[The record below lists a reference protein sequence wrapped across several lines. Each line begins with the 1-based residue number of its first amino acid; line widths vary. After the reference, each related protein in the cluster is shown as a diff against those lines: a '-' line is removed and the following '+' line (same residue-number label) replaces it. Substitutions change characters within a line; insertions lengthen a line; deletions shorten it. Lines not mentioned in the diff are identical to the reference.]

1 MSQPRDDRQDDLFRP
16 LLEEIIN
23 LRHPLVRLA
32 GEIDWDFLA
41 GRFSS
46 VCRVGPGQP
55 PLPTRLVAGLFILKH
70 MHNLSDE
77 ALCERWVENPYF
89 QYFCGEVVFRHEL
102 PFDRSSLTR
111 WRQRLGEEQIVA
123 LLQESL
129 SVAHRTGAIDT
140 KDLERVAIDTTVQ
153 EKAIAHPTDAR
164 LTHRAIEKLVELAKR
179 EGVALRQSY
188 LRLAKR
194 AAIMVGRYTH
204 AHQFKRARRELKFL
218 RTRLGRI
225 IRDIRRK
232 IEGNTALEDR
242 FGPLLDLAL
251 RVRHQEQRQRGP
263 KVYSLHAPEV
273 ECIGRGKARAP
284 YEFGCK
290 VSIATP
296 VTAPKGG
303 QFVLHAKALHGNP
316 YDGHTLGPVIADLEK
331 LTGGT
336 VRRIHGDKGYRGHN
350 YPNRFKVWISGQVR
364 RVTKAIRREMRR
376 RAAIEPVI
384 GHLKEDHRMGRNYL
398 TGRPGDRINAV
409 LAAAGYNFS
418 LLLRWF
424 DELLRVLSLI
434 LCHALL
440 ADPLHLIITR
450 CRKKLSSRPTTWPD
464 RMMSQ
469 GCHKRTDGPRQKKCM
484 VILFDHS
491 VSARQYCVGDRDAK
505 CFCRSQI
512 NRQLDLRGLLD
523 RKISRFRAGQYLLH
537 VFSSA
542 MIHGAPWRPIT
553 HQGASICKLR
563 NVCDGG
569 ESVLE
574 CQHGNG
580 LTQVIEGGVGHD
592 DQGLRRLARKSH
604 KGGTE
609 FARGRELDQPNRHTH

>member
-1 MSQPRDDRQDDLFRP
+1 LSQPRDDRQDDLFRTS
-16 LLEEIIN
+16 LEAIIN

-32 GEIDWDFLA
+32 AEINWDFLA
-41 GRFSS
+41 KRFSL

-77 ALCERWVENPYF
+77 ALCDRWVENPYF
-89 QYFCGEVVFRHEL
+89 QYFCGEAVFRHEL

-111 WRQRLGEEQIVA
+111 WRQRLGEEQIAA

-129 SVAHRTGAIDT
+129 SVAHRSGAIET
-140 KDLERVAIDTTVQ
+140 KDLERVVVDTTVQ

-164 LTHRAIEKLVELAKR
+164 LIHRAIEKLVDLAKR
-179 EGVALRQSY
+179 EGVKLRQSY

-232 IEGNTALEDR
+232 IEGSLVLEDR

-273 ECIGRGKARAP
+273 ECIGKGKARAP

-290 VSIATP
+290 VSIVTP

-331 LTGGT
+331 LTGAA

-350 YPNRFKVWISGQVR
+350 YPDRFKVWISGQVR
-364 RVTKAIRREMRR
+364 HVTKAIRREMRR
-376 RAAIEPVI
+376 RAAVEPVI
-384 GHLKEDHRMGRNYL
+384 GHLKDDHRMRRNHLKGRE
-398 TGRPGDRINAV
+398 GDRINAV
-409 LAAAGYNFS
+409 FAAAGYNFS

-424 DELLRVLSLI
+424 EKLLRALLLI
-434 LCHALL
+434 LCR
-440 ADPLHLIITR
+440 PLP
-450 CRKKLSSRPTTWPD
+450 SP
-464 RMMSQ
+464 
-469 GCHKRTDGPRQKKCM
+469 
-484 VILFDHS
+484 
-491 VSARQYCVGDRDAK
+491 
-505 CFCRSQI
+505 
-512 NRQLDLRGLLD
+512 
-523 RKISRFRAGQYLLH
+523 
-537 VFSSA
+537 
-542 MIHGAPWRPIT
+542 
-553 HQGASICKLR
+553 
-563 NVCDGG
+563 
-569 ESVLE
+569 
-574 CQHGNG
+574 
-580 LTQVIEGGVGHD
+580 
-592 DQGLRRLARKSH
+592 RLA
-604 KGGTE
+604 
-609 FARGRELDQPNRHTH
+609 